1 MKKIIYT
8 VIIAL
13 GISALLAGTCL
24 AGDMNAEEARV
35 YSAANGTLTYN
46 SVSYQATSAYL
57 AKLSAY
63 LCRDDID
70 LNATQA
76 DASIRTMNRGT
87 NIKKAI
93 SSGYLVAVTTTS
105 TETDTENGGTS
116 TESGTTPSTESST
129 EKNTESTNTET
140 SSTEKSTDK
149 NQSDTKSDTDKN
161 TESSSDANTEAG
173 NQGTSS
179 NDGTGTAVDQ
189 TVAGDSSNSQSAD
202 GQSSTFDS
210 SASAEEASFTN
221 KDNQQQREAILET
234 RPQKE
239 EAAAG
244 VVTYDEESNEI
255 IFSGSHDQ
263 TIVIPNSFQQIK
275 GTHTRNLFTIA
286 EVILLVATLSCG
298 AALWVFRCYSFQ
310 KKHQRNHY
318 GNHKT
323 RRKLRSVLGSVV
335 VVIMAANIFVM
346 LMGAGIQIGLFQ
358 NARVTDTLSS
368 SGYYHESYQDL
379 LDEVHAKMSEADCP
393 ENACDDVITYD
404 NYLFATRNHVQM
416 TLKGQTPTAEY
427 TDIST
432 EVADALD
439 GVSYL
444 TDDSRE
450 EIGQEV
456 LELYQ
461 QYVGNIIGESIY
473 GIKQI
478 FYNIFGINMI
488 FAGLNIVVSILI
500 LLFMDHYKHRG
511 MKKIATAVG
520 LASFTVLAVSIVI
533 VIFKPYSKLYIEPD
547 YLYLFVAA
555 YIRFMTKVF
564 ICLSAGGAVLAAIV
578 QFAGA
583 GMKKRI
589 QEG

>member
-1 MKKIIYT
+1 MKK
-8 VIIAL
+8 VILALFLSL
-13 GISALLAGTCL
+13 GISTMLAGNCL
-24 AGDMNAEEARV
+24 AGDINTEEARV
-35 YSAANGTLTYN
+35 YSAACGTFTYN
-46 SVSYQATSAYL
+46 GVSYQSTSSYL
-57 AKLSAY
+57 AQLSAY
-63 LCRDDID
+63 LSRDDKD
-70 LNATQA
+70 LSATQA
-76 DASIRTMNRGT
+76 DAAIRTMYLKS
-87 NIKKAI
+87 NIKQAI
-93 SSGYLVAVTTTS
+93 AKGYLVEATS
-105 TETDTENGGTS
+105 SQTDTENGGTS
-116 TESGTTPSTESST
+116 TENGTTPSTESST
-129 EKNTESTNTET
+129 EKNTESTNTEST
-140 SSTEKSTDK
+140 NTETTSTEKSTDK
-149 NQSDTKSDTDKN
+149 NQSDTDKN
-161 TESSSDANTEAG
+161 TESNSDTKNSGTSSDTNTEAG
-173 NQGTSS
+173 STGTSS
-179 NDGTGTAVDQ
+179 NEGTGTA
-189 TVAGDSSNSQSAD
+189 AD

-221 KDNQQQREAILET
+221 KNNQQQREAILET
-234 RPQKE
+234 RPEKE
-239 EAAAG
+239 EAVAG

-286 EVILLVATLSCG
+286 EVILLIATLSCG
-298 AALWVFRCYSFQ
+298 VALFVFRCYSFQ
-310 KKHQRNHY
+310 KKHHKNHY

-335 VVIMAANIFVM
+335 VAIMAANIFVM

-379 LDEVHAKMSEADCP
+379 LDEVHAKMNEADCP

-461 QYVGNIIGESIY
+461 QYVGNIIGESMY

-478 FYNIFGINMI
+478 FYNIFGINMV

-520 LASFTVLAVSIVI
+520 LASFTVMAVSIVI
-533 VIFKPYSKLYIEPD
+533 MIFKPYSKLYIEPD